1 MLIILITFISNS
13 LLFFIILL
21 CQNRL
26 PKLRHVKFLEEKK
39 IRSAIFFLGLSILV
53 AGLAWFMAT
62 KMWIS
67 ILASFLALT
76 GISVF
81 FNAMKDW
88 FLKTKSYKV
97 KKEDLLLIGFWLMW
111 LLAGSIFLANIFY
124 AFLNFR
130 F

>member
-13 LLFFIILL
+13 LLFLIILL

-26 PKLRHVKFLEEKK
+26 PKLRHVKFLKENKT
-39 IRSAIFFLGLSILV
+39 RSSIMFLGLSILV

-67 ILASFLALT
+67 ILASFSALT

-88 FLKTKSYKV
+88 FLKTKSFKI

-111 LLAGSIFLANIFY
+111 LLAGSVFLANIFY
-124 AFLNFR
+124 WFLNFR